1 MDKPYSAVARSCPE
15 GTIAMT
21 PLKVRPLNTSEEL
34 QRYIDFAHDVY
45 RDNPYWVP
53 VDAHHLMSLL
63 GGQAD
68 FGPES
73 HIQAFCVED
82 GERMLATVAAVR
94 DEAYNR
100 HWNEQTGHLLFFEA
114 LPNQNEAVDL
124 LFITACDWLRARGC
138 DAARLS
144 MLPGMQLPLT
154 IDAYDTVPTCFHT
167 YNPAYYHNYI
177 KNGGF
182 MTEHGLVE
190 YQVQFTPQ
198 LAERYSEMIKRA
210 EDAGVSLRSWD
221 FDRLEEESDTFGS
234 LCNETFQAHWGS
246 MPLPTAVMRGF
257 TVGFKDFLIPEF
269 TAFAEI
275 DGNPVGF
282 VYSLPDINQ
291 PLHRMKGKALD
302 ENIADFLR
310 LFQEIDHGVL
320 LIIGVKKD
328 YRGRGVNLGLAAK
341 SYLAM
346 IDRGYKSASYTVV
359 LDDNWPSRRT
369 AEKLGARVTKSFN
382 VYRKELG
389 APK

>member
-1 MDKPYSAVARSCPE
+1 
-15 GTIAMT
+15 MT
-21 PLKVRPLNTSEEL
+21 TLKVRPLNTPEEL
-34 QRYIDFAHDVY
+34 QHYIDFAHDVY

-53 VDAHHLMSLL
+53 VDAHHLINLL
-63 GGQAD
+63 GGQSD

-82 GERMLATVAAVR
+82 DERVLATVAAVR

-114 LPNQNEAVDL
+114 LPNQDEAVDL
-124 LFITACDWLRARGC
+124 LFRTASDWLTARGC

-154 IDAYDTVPTCFHT
+154 IDAYDQVPTCFHT
-167 YNPAYYHNYI
+167 YNPAYYHSYI
-177 KNGGF
+177 KNRGF
-182 MTEHGLVE
+182 MTEHGVVE
-190 YQVQFTPQ
+190 YQVQFTPE
-198 LAERYSEMIKRA
+198 LTEGYRGMIKRA

-221 FDRLEEESDTFGS
+221 FDRLEEESDTFAA
-234 LCNETFQAHWGS
+234 LCNETFQAHWSS
-246 MPLPTAVMRGF
+246 MPLPNAVMRGF

-269 TAFAEI
+269 TVFAEF

-291 PLHRMKGKALD
+291 PLHRMRGKPLD
-302 ENIADFLR
+302 ENFGEFLER
-310 LFQEIDHGVL
+310 FAEIDHGVL

-359 LDDNWPSRRT
+359 LDDNWPSRHT
-369 AEKLGARVTKSFN
+369 AEKLGARVTKNFI

>member
-1 MDKPYSAVARSCPE
+1 
-15 GTIAMT
+15 MT
-21 PLKVRPLNTSEEL
+21 PLKVRPLNAPEEL
-34 QRYIDFAHDVY
+34 QRYIDFGHVVY

-53 VDAHHLMSLL
+53 PDAHHLISLL
-63 GGQAD
+63 GGQAE
-68 FGPES
+68 FGPDS

-82 GERMLATVAAVR
+82 SERMLATVAAVR
-94 DEAYNR
+94 NEAYNR

-114 LPNQNEAVDL
+114 LPNQDEAVDL
-124 LFITACDWLRARGC
+124 LFSTACDWLRARGC
-138 DAARLS
+138 NAARLS

-154 IDAYDTVPTCFHT
+154 IDAYETVPTCFHT

-182 MTEHGLVE
+182 MTEHGVVE

-198 LAERYSEMIKRA
+198 LAERYREMIKRA

-221 FDRLEEESDTFGS
+221 FNRLEEESDTFGS
-234 LCNETFQAHWGS
+234 LCNETFQAHWGF
-246 MPLPTAVMRGF
+246 MPLPTGVMRGF

-269 TAFAEI
+269 TVFAEV

-291 PLHRMKGKALD
+291 PLHRMKGKPLD
-302 ENIADFLR
+302 ENIAEFLQ

-320 LIIGVKKD
+320 LIIGVKRD
-328 YRGRGVNLGLAAK
+328 YRGRSVNLGLAAK

-359 LDDNWPSRRT
+359 LDDNWPSRHT

-382 VYRKELG
+382 VYRKELD
-389 APK
+389 ALK